1 MKRGKKDGRCDRNG
15 VSDGNWRLRPD
26 DRFASQ
32 IYRDSGRPPAASSE
46 VAAPKRRSS
55 LKGLGRSLQFP
66 SSEKN
71 ENWGERRELN
81 PQPPDPQSGA
91 LTRLSY
97 AHHKGKA
104 EGSKKCSIIGHSPSF
119 FYWHLRK
126 QAYTL
131 GRLSYCKEPL
141 KNNF

>member
-1 MKRGKKDGRCDRNG
+1 MPRLNERER

-71 ENWGERRELN
+71 ENWGRFLDDFRTFCSTHEAEVRLHIFDLI
-81 PQPPDPQSGA
+81 PA
-91 LTRLSY
+91 LVASRSDL
-97 AHHKGKA
+97 
-104 EGSKKCSIIGHSPSF
+104 P
-119 FYWHLRK
+119 
-126 QAYTL
+126 
-131 GRLSYCKEPL
+131 
-141 KNNF
+141 